1 MDDEVGGSVRPGLSL
16 CRQLQPRLPP
26 AILGRSTRRSTVNE
40 RIMDLI
46 NGAIIVLSGAVVTIC
61 TVAVIFFGAAA

>member
-1 MDDEVGGSVRPGLSL
+1 M
-16 CRQLQPRLPP
+16 
-26 AILGRSTRRSTVNE
+26 NE